1 MASTQKDGEHFDVI
15 VVGARCAGSSLAA
28 LLARQGLRVAAVE
41 QATFPKT
48 TLSSHLMEA
57 DALLFLKR
65 LGVLDSVRATGA
77 RFMQHLD
84 VKLNEGRWVSRFP
97 LRFDDVGGAAFLR
110 RHLLDSILAD
120 AAISAGADVRFGTK
134 VVEVLWERK
143 RVCGVRVVRDG
154 VEARLYAPL
163 VVGADGQ
170 RSTVAYMV
178 GSRKYNVAPNER
190 SYYFTFFEGASAESS
205 DTFVFHRWG
214 DRMAWGGPADS
225 GLYLVGISPEEHER
239 EYFRTNTERGLLA
252 HMRSC
257 EPMAE
262 ALADARI
269 ATKISG
275 IRKFEGFFRQA
286 SGPGWVLAG
295 DAGHFKDPSVG
306 RGIGDAFLQAE
317 ALALA
322 IVSGLDGTVRLDDS
336 LKRWGTWRDE
346 LFEGHYYLAT
356 TLGRSGTFPTMV
368 PEAVKRLEARGELDR
383 FFDLFSHRTM
393 YDDVF
398 PLTEVAAATGRMVLT
413 RGTRRVPLV
422 REAITLL
429 AREPKRRWVRRRP
442 ILESTDLTAAPADRL
457 RADPDA
463 GDGLP
468 VPATN
473 GAATNGAATNGAA
486 TNGAAER
493 GAASNGAATT
503 AAAGT
508 TAATSGGIANGAT
521 TSGPVANGA
530 VANGAT
536 TSGAVANGTTTPSLI
551 TEGSR

>member
-1 MASTQKDGEHFDVI
+1 MPPTQKAGEHFDVI

-65 LGVLDSVRATGA
+65 LGVLDSVRATGV

-84 VKLNEGRWVSRFP
+84 VQFNDDRWVSRWP

-120 AAISAGADVRFGTK
+120 AAISSGADVRFGTK
-134 VVEVLWERK
+134 VVEVLWEK
-143 RVCGVRVVRDG
+143 QRVCGVRVVRDG
-154 VEARLYAPL
+154 VESRLYAPL

-170 RSTVAYMV
+170 RSTIAYMV
-178 GSRKYNVAPNER
+178 GSRKYNVNPNQR
-190 SYYFTFFEGASAESS
+190 SYYFTFFEGASAESA

-214 DRMAWGGPADS
+214 DRMVWGGPADS
-225 GLYLVGISPEEHER
+225 GLFLVGVSPEQHER

-257 EPMAE
+257 PPMAE
-262 ALADARI
+262 ALGDARI

-275 IRKFEGFFRQA
+275 IRKFDGYFRQA
-286 SGPGWVLAG
+286 SGPGWVLVG
-295 DAGHFKDPSVG
+295 DAGHFKDPAAG

-317 ALALA
+317 ALAPA
-322 IVSGLDGTVRLDDS
+322 IVSGLDGTLDLDAA
-336 LKRWGTWRDE
+336 LRRWAGWRDE
-346 LFEGHYYLAT
+346 LLEGHYYLAT
-356 TLGRSGTFPTMV
+356 TLGRSGTFPSMV

-383 FFDLFSHRTM
+383 FFDLFSHRSQ

-398 PLTEVAAATGRMVLT
+398 PLTQVAAATGRMLLT
-413 RGTRRVPLV
+413 SGTRRVPLI
-422 REAITLL
+422 REAITLV

-442 ILESTDLTAAPADRL
+442 ILEPTDLTAAPADRL

-468 VPATN
+468 VPTN
-473 GAATNGAATNGAA
+473 GAAV
-486 TNGAAER
+486 R
-493 GAASNGAATT
+493 AASGN
-503 AAAGT
+503 
-508 TAATSGGIANGAT
+508 TAATSGAIAGGAA
-521 TSGPVANGA
+521 TSGPAANGA
-530 VANGAT
+530 VANGAIT
-536 TSGAVANGTTTPSLI
+536 NGAVAHGAPTPSLV

>member
-1 MASTQKDGEHFDVI
+1 MATTHSDGEHFDVI
-15 VVGARCAGSSLAA
+15 VVGARCAGSSLAT

-84 VKLNEGRWVSRFP
+84 VRLNDGRWVSRFP

-120 AAISAGADVRFGTK
+120 AAIAAGADVRFGTK
-134 VVEVLWERK
+134 VVEVLWEHK

-154 VEARLYAPL
+154 VESRLYAPL

-178 GSRKYNVAPNER
+178 GSRKYNVNPNER

-225 GLYLVGISPEEHER
+225 GLYLVGISPEQHER
-239 EYFRTNTERGLLA
+239 EYFRSNTERGLLA

-257 EPMAE
+257 EPMAD
-262 ALADARI
+262 ALAGARI

-275 IRKFEGFFRQA
+275 IRKFEGFFRQP

-306 RGIGDAFLQAE
+306 RGIGDAFLQTE
-317 ALALA
+317 ALAPA
-322 IVSGLDGTVRLDDS
+322 IVSGLDGTVDLDDS

-356 TLGRSGTFPTMV
+356 TLGRSGNFPSMV
-368 PEAVKRLEARGELDR
+368 PEAVKRLESRGELDR

-398 PLTEVAAATGRMVLT
+398 PLTEVAAVTGRMVLT
-413 RGTRRVPLV
+413 PGTKRVALV
-422 REAITLL
+422 REAVTLL
-429 AREPKRRWVRRRP
+429 AREPRRRWVRRRP

-468 VPATN
+468 VPAPN
-473 GAATNGAATNGAA
+473 GAAIS
-486 TNGAAER
+486 
-493 GAASNGAATT
+493 AASGN
-503 AAAGT
+503 